1 MAGAEPP
8 GTRQAKPVES
18 RAGTEKGRNPVARVW
33 MPGVCLRH
41 GLMWASWWRVIPA
54 AFEASPADPGA
65 GRDTSRAALDLLA
78 RGLGAYAV
86 ARRTG
91 QDTSR

>member
-41 GLMWASWWRVIPA
+41 GLMWASWWRVIRA
-54 AFEASPADPGA
+54 AFEARSGSRPGP
-65 GRDTSRAALDLLA
+65 SRAALDLLA

-91 QDTSR
+91 QETSR